1 MCELYF
7 TLENENDYQ
16 IEGAPLIENDYHPLI
31 ENSFLNENG
40 YQLKLSIR
48 WNQVLFKSFYYVLL
62 CSN

>member
-1 MCELYF
+1 MRVIFY
-7 TLENENDYQ
+7 TRNENDYQ

-48 WNQVLFKSFYYVLL
+48 WNKVLFEAFYYVLL
-62 CSN
+62 CVI